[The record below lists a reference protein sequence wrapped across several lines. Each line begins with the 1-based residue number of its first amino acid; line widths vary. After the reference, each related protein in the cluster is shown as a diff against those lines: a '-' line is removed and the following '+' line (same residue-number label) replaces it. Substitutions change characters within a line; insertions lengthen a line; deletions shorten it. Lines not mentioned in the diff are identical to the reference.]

1 MVISLLIWVVTMV
14 TLLLTPLITTPE
26 PPSRALQGFDGI
38 QMLLGPGAAISA
50 LPISL
55 RMPAFIDLQT

>member
-1 MVISLLIWVVTMV
+1 MGSGVYGLARGLQPRKPRSWVSGGGGGM
-14 TLLLTPLITTPE
+14 
-26 PPSRALQGFDGI
+26 G
-38 QMLLGPGAAISA
+38 LGPGAAISA